1 MNKLI
6 SKNLFW
12 IIFSSLLFVLLL
24 ARLTFGW
31 TSPTANPPG
40 GGGALYYYNGNVG
53 IGTTGP
59 ISSLQ
64 VSGSWATGPA
74 QLTVTNPT
82 DYISGIGFTRSG
94 SADKWMLYRYGSGGS
109 DRFCMGINGVNEPFC
124 ISSTGFVGIG
134 TTGPGAKLEVSGQVK
149 ITGGTPGA
157 GEVLTS
163 DATGLAT
170 WEAPS
175 SVPSGFVGFFDLAS
189 CPSGWTDLVNA
200 QGRYLVGLPGG
211 GTLNGEVGQ
220 VLTNLENR
228 AVGQHGHNITDPA
241 HSHTY
246 SGIWGGSSM
255 PYNQQG
261 GAGYAANT
269 NTAGAGTG
277 INVQNT
283 GAVPGTNAPYIQLR
297 VCKKS

>member
-31 TSPTANPPG
+31 TSPTANPPR

-124 ISSTGFVGIG
+124 ISSTGYVGIG
-134 TTGPGAKLEVSGQVK
+134 TTAPARKLEVTALNFD
-149 ITGGTPGA
+149 IARFTG
-157 GEVLTS
+157 S
-163 DATGLAT
+163 
-170 WEAPS
+170 
-175 SVPSGFVGFFDLAS
+175 
-189 CPSGWTDLVNA
+189 NA
-200 QGRYLVGLPGG
+200 ILD
-211 GTLNGEVGQ
+211 
-220 VLTNLENR
+220 
-228 AVGQHGHNITDPA
+228 I
-241 HSHTY
+241 
-246 SGIWGGSSM
+246 
-255 PYNQQG
+255 
-261 GAGYAANT
+261 T
-269 NTAGAGTG
+269 NTASDGIRLSTDGTG
-277 INVQNT
+277 YFGVRTTGSSGDDNFFINTSGNVGIGTTNPGTYRLEVVGGATEVQTLCINNDCKSSWPAASNYYLTATCRDVSCASKCSQSGRSCSAALYTYNNGSSPPINVDCTQTYAYDCANYFT
-283 GAVPGTNAPYIQLR
+283 CLCN
-297 VCKKS
+297 

>member
-40 GGGALYYYNGNVG
+40 GGGALYYFN
-53 IGTTGP
+53 
-59 ISSLQ
+59 
-64 VSGSWATGPA
+64 
-74 QLTVTNPT
+74 
-82 DYISGIGFTRSG
+82 
-94 SADKWMLYRYGSGGS
+94 
-109 DRFCMGINGVNEPFC
+109 
-124 ISSTGFVGIG
+124 GFVGIG
-134 TTGPGAKLEVSGQVK
+134 TPAPGAKLEVAGQVK

-170 WEAPS
+170 WETPS

-261 GAGYAANT
+261 GDGYASQRQ
-269 NTAGAGTG
+269 TAGASTG
-277 INVQNT
+277 ITVQNT
-283 GAVPGTNAPYIQLR
+283 GTVSGTNAPYIQLR

>member
-1 MNKLI
+1 MKKL
-6 SKNLFW
+6 KTLFLS
-12 IIFSSLLFVLLL
+12 IITAL
-24 ARLTFGW
+24 AVAAIAYAW
-31 TSPTANPPG
+31 TSPSGNPPS
-40 GGGALYYYNGNVG
+40 GGGALYYYNNNVG
-53 IGTTGP
+53 IGT
-59 ISSLQ
+59 
-64 VSGSWATGPA
+64 
-74 QLTVTNPT
+74 PT
-82 DYISGIGFTRSG
+82 
-94 SADKWMLYRYGSGGS
+94 
-109 DRFCMGINGVNEPFC
+109 
-124 ISSTGFVGIG
+124 
-134 TTGPGAKLEVSGQVK
+134 PGAKLEVVGDIK
-149 ITGGTPGA
+149 ITGGTPSA

-170 WEAPS
+170 WEMTS
-175 SVPSGFVGFFDLAS
+175 SIPSGAVMFFDLSS
-189 CPSGWTDLVNA
+189 CPSGWTELVNA

-255 PYNQQG
+255 PYNQTG
-261 GAGYAANT
+261 GAGYASQT
-269 NTAGAGTG
+269 QTAGAGTG
-277 INVQNT
+277 ITVQNT